1 MHFSFR
7 RGLVFDRALESG
19 SRLTGSYRNLAASL
33 QPPDVVSDRIRARFH
48 MTKIP
53 GRLLA
58 DLHPNGTVR
67 IVFIA
72 GDGGGNETPFTA
84 KNLDA
89 AEVTFMTWGLRRYGL
104 RKYGQSWNATRFAV

>member
-1 MHFSFR
+1 
-7 RGLVFDRALESG
+7 
-19 SRLTGSYRNLAASL
+19 
-33 QPPDVVSDRIRARFH
+33 

-67 IVFIA
+67 IAFIA
-72 GDGGGNETPFTA
+72 GDGGSETPFTA

-89 AEVTFMTWGLRRYGL
+89 AEVIFMTCGLTPTRAAEIRAELEHNKVASVQTSRDDAVVEKFRRA
-104 RKYGQSWNATRFAV
+104 RP

>member
-1 MHFSFR
+1 
-7 RGLVFDRALESG
+7 
-19 SRLTGSYRNLAASL
+19 
-33 QPPDVVSDRIRARFH
+33 

-58 DLHPNGTVR
+58 DFHPNGTVR

-72 GDGGGNETPFTA
+72 TNGGNETPFTA

-89 AEVTFMTWGLRRYGL
+89 AEVIFMTCGLHADNGCGKRPVLRRHGL
-104 RKYGQSWNATRFAV
+104 LKLRQS